1 MSVTADIRRMLLRE
15 IATFRREVEL
25 FPDDESL
32 WKTAPGVTN
41 SAGNLAL
48 HIAGNLRHFVGAVLG
63 KTGYVRDRDA
73 EFATRTGSREMVS
86 QALAAAE
93 ADVAGTFAMLDDA
106 ALAAPYPSPP
116 KGVEVTT
123 QRWLIHLASHAA
135 FHLGQAG
142 YLRRLVTGNGATAD
156 TVSVKALNEP

>member
-1 MSVTADIRRMLLRE
+1 MTAVADIRRMLLRE
-15 IATFRREVEL
+15 LATFRREVEL

-32 WKTAPGVTN
+32 WSAAPGVTN

-63 KTGYVRDRDA
+63 NTGYVRDRDA
-73 EFATRTGSREMVS
+73 EFATRAGPRAAVVKTLE
-86 QALAAAE
+86 AAE
-93 ADVAGTFAMLDDA
+93 AEVGSTLARLDDA
-106 ALAAPYPSPP
+106 ALAMPYPKPP

-123 QRWLIHLASHAA
+123 LRWLIHLASHAA

-142 YLRRLVTGNGATAD
+142 YLRRIATANGATAD

>member
-1 MSVTADIRRMLLRE
+1 MTAVADIRRMLLRE
-15 IATFRREVEL
+15 LVTFRREVDL
-25 FPDDESL
+25 FPTDESL
-32 WKTAPGVTN
+32 WTTAPGVTN

-63 KTGYVRDRDA
+63 NTGYIRDRDA
-73 EFATRTGSREMVS
+73 EFATRAGSREMVVKT
-86 QALAAAE
+86 LLAAE
-93 ADVAGTFAMLDDA
+93 AEVGSTLGTLDDA
-106 ALAAPYPSPP
+106 ALALPYPVPP

-142 YLRRLVTGNGATAD
+142 YLRRIVTANGATAD
-156 TVSVKALNEP
+156 TVSVKALNEV

>member
-1 MSVTADIRRMLLRE
+1 MTVAADVRRLLLRE
-15 IATFRREVEL
+15 VATFRREVEL

-32 WKTAPGVTN
+32 WKTVPGVTN

-63 KTGYVRDRDA
+63 KTGYVRDREA
-73 EFATRTGSREMVS
+73 EFATRSGTREMVVKALDA
-86 QALAAAE
+86 ALA
-93 ADVAGTFAMLDDA
+93 DVDTTLASLDDA
-106 ALAAPYPSPP
+106 AMAAPYTSGP

-123 QRWLIHLASHAA
+123 QRWLIHLATHAA

-142 YLRRLVTGNGATAD
+142 YLRRIITGNDATAY
-156 TVSVKALNEP
+156 TVSVKVLNEP

>member
-32 WKTAPGVTN
+32 WKTAPGITN

-73 EFATRTGSREMVS
+73 EFATRAGSREMVAG
-86 QALAAAE
+86 ALAAAE
-93 ADVAGTFAMLDDA
+93 ADVASTLAMLDDA
-106 ALAAPYPSPP
+106 ALAAPYASGP

-142 YLRRLVTGNGATAD
+142 YLRRIATANSATAD
-156 TVSVKALNEP
+156 TVSVKALSEP